1 MPFSISSA
9 KISIIFESNNIASRF
24 LPTKL
29 ARKYLHLSHHRWN
42 PLCRKAFRHGG
53 DYFYLSHFSPSSLP
67 SPYSYPESRWGEM
80 GEMKERNGR
89 EMGEMTGGIK
99 MAESLYLKGFSPSD
113 GRDWTIFDNNRSLSD
128 NNARLFLDNAALFAL
143 IVPLLGTIY
152 SHLGNIIFPAWEQNI
167 PSVGI

>member
-1 MPFSISSA
+1 
-9 KISIIFESNNIASRF
+9 
-24 LPTKL
+24 
-29 ARKYLHLSHHRWN
+29 
-42 PLCRKAFRHGG
+42 
-53 DYFYLSHFSPSSLP
+53 
-67 SPYSYPESRWGEM
+67 
-80 GEMKERNGR
+80 
-89 EMGEMTGGIK
+89 MGEMTGGIK

-167 PSVGI
+167 PSVEIKHSLMPVGFITPLLTVTLLPAVGHTAGKCQADSREQNAVQPVRLRDAPCALGSKSKF